1 MINLKLIP
9 TLGLIALLGTPGLV
23 FAEHGDD
30 FPASSFDKDNIVV
43 DTKKN
48 DISNEEMDKWK
59 DWKDWKEWK
68 AAQKTTQK
76 TTKSQQ

>member
-23 FAEHGDD
+23 FAEHGEDY
-30 FPASSFDKDNIVV
+30 FPAPSFDKDNIIV
-43 DTKKN
+43 DTKMN

-59 DWKDWKEWK
+59 DWKQWQEWK
-68 AAQKTTQK
+68 AAQKA
-76 TTKSQQ
+76 TKSLQ